1 MATDWQSMAEQPLK
15 SAEEMRSQLTDKA
28 VSDDNFRA
36 LLMSDPRSA
45 ISQELGLEIPEG
57 LDIQVHESDMNTV
70 HLALPPSVMSEEQLE
85 AIAAGRCCC

>member
-1 MATDWQSMAEQPLK
+1 MTTEWQALAEQPLK
-15 SAEEMRSQLTDKA
+15 SAEEMRRHLTDKA
-28 VSDDNFRA
+28 VSDDSFRA

-57 LDIQVHESDMNTV
+57 LDIQVHESDMSTV
-70 HLALPPSVMSEEQLE
+70 HLALPPSVMNEEQLE